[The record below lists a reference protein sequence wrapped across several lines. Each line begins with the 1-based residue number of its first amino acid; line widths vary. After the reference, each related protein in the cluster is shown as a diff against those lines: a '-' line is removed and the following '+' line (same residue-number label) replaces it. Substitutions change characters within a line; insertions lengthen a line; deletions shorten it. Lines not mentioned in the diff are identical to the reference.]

1 LDLGSLFRAKLFALE
16 KRERTLV
23 MAEEEASMR
32 REAWTRECTQ
42 RAADAE
48 VIFKLGFWK
57 RQFDVHEI

>member
-1 LDLGSLFRAKLFALE
+1 MMPQSLFRAKIFALE
-16 KRERTLV
+16 KRERALV

-48 VIFKLGFWK
+48 VIF
-57 RQFDVHEI
+57 H